1 MMRFPLLFWIAFLST
16 SALAQNESRLARDF
30 RVEGEALRKCG
41 HFNMGS
47 LMDCGQTLV
56 MGQPLHIAIGN
67 LAPQNGFGAGL
78 AFVEHANLKNG
89 WRLNWNA
96 DGVATPN
103 GSWRVG
109 GFMKSY
115 RLSGGVPHP
124 VYPGRGSVKA
134 PSGPL
139 FGSAPVLN
147 LYSDTTSLNHVD
159 FYGLGPNTA
168 QTSRTT
174 FGFRENITGVS
185 TTVPLNG
192 ILPPL
197 RLALMGE
204 LNGRFPSVRSG
215 SEKTIP
221 SIEQRF
227 TEADAPGLTRQ
238 SAYFQPTEGIQIQP
252 ALFADTLR
260 LNYRVQFQQFVLA
273 GDSAYS
279 FRRWKGDFSHEI
291 PLYRL
296 FYGSL
301 GKAYSRSR
309 DTGAREHNGPDDCS
323 VSNPGNSALPCP
335 KVSTTQNLEG
345 AITLRFFL
353 SESIA
358 GAGSQVPFYFDPTIG
373 GLDINN
379 DSMLASY
386 PDYRFRGPNMML
398 MRGKIEHSLGKLP
411 IGAMFSVDEAKIA
424 MRRDDI
430 SFDHLKQTFAA
441 GLTVR
446 AGGLP
451 VFYLLFAWGGPE
463 GHHTI
468 ANLSST
474 LLGGSSRPS
483 LF

>member
-1 MMRFPLLFWIAFLST
+1 MMRFPLFVSIVLVSA

-41 HFNMGS
+41 QFSLGS
-47 LMDCGQTLV
+47 MMDCGQTLV
-56 MGQPLHIAIGN
+56 MGQPVHIAVGN

-96 DGVATPN
+96 DGIATPN

-115 RLSGGVPHP
+115 RLSGGLPHP
-124 VYPGRGSVKA
+124 IYPGQGSAKA
-134 PSGPL
+134 PKGPL

-147 LYSDTTSLNHVD
+147 LYSDTTSLNRVD

-168 QTSRTT
+168 QTSQTT

-192 ILPPL
+192 FLPQL
-197 RLALMGE
+197 RLALLGE

-221 SIEQRF
+221 SIEERF

-238 SAYFQPTEGIQIQP
+238 SAYFQPTEGIQLQP

-260 LNYRVQFQQFVLA
+260 LNYRVQFQQFVSA

-301 GKAYSRSR
+301 GKAYSRGR
-309 DTGAREHNGPDDCS
+309 DAGPSAHNGPDDCS
-323 VSNPGNSALPCP
+323 ASNPSNSALPCP
-335 KVSTTQNLEG
+335 RVSTTQNLEG

-358 GAGSQVPFYFDPTIG
+358 GAGSAVPFYFDPTIG
-373 GLDINN
+373 GSDINS

-386 PDYRFRGPNMML
+386 PDYRFRGPNLML
-398 MRGKIEHSLGKLP
+398 MRGKIEHSIGKLP
-411 IGAMFSVDEAKIA
+411 IGAMFSVDEAKIG

-430 SFDHLKQTFAA
+430 SFDHLKQSFAA

-468 ANLSST
+468 ANLSPT

>member
-1 MMRFPLLFWIAFLST
+1 
-16 SALAQNESRLARDF
+16 
-30 RVEGEALRKCG
+30 
-41 HFNMGS
+41 
-47 LMDCGQTLV
+47 
-56 MGQPLHIAIGN
+56 
-67 LAPQNGFGAGL
+67 
-78 AFVEHANLKNG
+78 
-89 WRLNWNA
+89 
-96 DGVATPN
+96 
-103 GSWRVG
+103 
-109 GFMKSY
+109 
-115 RLSGGVPHP
+115 
-124 VYPGRGSVKA
+124 
-134 PSGPL
+134 
-139 FGSAPVLN
+139 VLN
-147 LYSDTTSLNHVD
+147 LYSDTTSLNRVD
-159 FYGLGPNTA
+159 FYGLGPNTSQA
-168 QTSRTT
+168 SQTT

-185 TTVPLNG
+185 TTIPLNG
-192 ILPPL
+192 FLPKM
-197 RLALMGE
+197 RLALLGE
-204 LNGRFPSVRSG
+204 MNGRFPSVRSG

-221 SIEQRF
+221 SIEERF
-227 TEADAPGLTRQ
+227 TEASAPGLSRQ
-238 SAYFQPTEGIQIQP
+238 SAYFQPMEGIQLRP

-260 LNYRVQFQQFVLA
+260 LNYRVQFQQFVSA

-291 PLYRL
+291 PLYRV
-296 FYGSL
+296 FYGKL

-309 DTGAREHNGPDDCS
+309 DDGPSAHNGPDDCS
-323 VSNPGNSALPCP
+323 VSNPANSALPCP
-335 KVSTTQNLEG
+335 KVSPTQNLEG

-373 GLDINN
+373 GLDIDS

-386 PDYRFRGPNMML
+386 PDYRFRGPNLML
-398 MRGKIEHSLGKLP
+398 MRAKIEHSIGKLP
-411 IGAMFSVDEAKIA
+411 IGALFSIDEGKIA

-430 SFDHLKQTFAA
+430 SFDHLNHSFSA